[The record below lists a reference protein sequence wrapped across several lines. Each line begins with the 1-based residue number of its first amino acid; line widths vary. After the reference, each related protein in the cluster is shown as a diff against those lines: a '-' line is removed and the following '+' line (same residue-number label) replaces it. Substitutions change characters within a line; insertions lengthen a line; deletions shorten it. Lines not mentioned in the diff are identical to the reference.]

1 MRTLILAL
9 VLVILAPPAEAV
21 GWPFRCVGCER
32 DSHGK
37 IKRSSSSLRQFRI
50 TTGYPK
56 GRKGYVIDH
65 KLPLAC
71 ATSRV
76 EYQSLDT
83 PANMQW
89 QTRKEGK
96 AKDRWE
102 MHLCDPETR
111 DEIAAMHGQAFAP

>member
-1 MRTLILAL
+1 MRTLILTL

-21 GWPFRCVGCER
+21 GWPFRCIACER

-37 IKRSSSSLRQFRI
+37 IKRSSASLRQFRI
-50 TTGYPK
+50 LSGYPK

-71 ATSRV
+71 ANSQV
-76 EYQSLDT
+76 EYRGLDT

-89 QTRKEGK
+89 QTRQEGK

-102 MHLCDPETR
+102 MNLCDPSTR
-111 DEIAAMHGQAFAP
+111 DEISSLHGQVLP